1 MHSGEMSNIS
11 STYFHHFDFLFIEL
25 EHKRNKRRVPNHLLL
40 YYTPNILSA

>member
-25 EHKRNKRRVPNHLLL
+25 EHEKKQTACSKSLASVLH
-40 YYTPNILSA
+40 T